1 MDMLEIARELPQT
14 PGVYLMKDEEAKIL
28 YIGKA
33 KCLRNRVS
41 SYFQKSAE
49 HAPKIALMVKKV
61 CDIEVLETDSEVDAL
76 ILESKLIK
84 DLQPKYNTRQ
94 KDSKSY
100 PFIGISKREDF
111 PKVVIGREHELSAK
125 QYKLFGPFID
135 GYGLK
140 VSFKLLQKIF
150 KFRTCD
156 LDIKE
161 GDPKNKYYRPCLLA
175 AIKYCS
181 APCVGRIT
189 SASYKKD
196 MQGFS
201 RFLQGKSKRLLKNLH
216 KDMDEAS
223 RQWDYETAAKIRD
236 QIAAIKSLD
245 KKGTQGDYLPGE
257 HFDVNPVSALKM
269 LQEVLELDTLP
280 NVIEGIDIAHHG
292 GKEAVGSLVTFVGGF
307 PYKEGYRR
315 YRIKVDAHCNDYRM
329 LQEVFTRRFTGQ
341 DKKRDAPD
349 VFLVDGGKGQLS
361 AIIDKMQKLDVP
373 LPMVISLAKKNEE
386 IFLPGAKKPLPLPK
400 NSLAH
405 HLLCHVRDEAHRF
418 AQSYHHFLKK
428 QRF

>member
-1 MDMLEIARELPQT
+1 MLELAKNLPQV
-14 PGVYLMKDEEAKIL
+14 PGVYLMKNEEAKIL

-33 KCLRNRVS
+33 KCLKSRVS
-41 SYFQKSAE
+41 SYFQKSTE

-61 CDIEVLETDSEVDAL
+61 RDIEVLETDSEVDAL

-111 PKVVIGREHELSAK
+111 PMVVVGREHELCSK
-125 QYKLFGPFID
+125 KYKLYGPFVD

-140 VSFKLLQKIF
+140 ISFKLLQKIF

-156 LDIKE
+156 LVIKE
-161 GDPKNKYYRPCLLA
+161 NDPKNKYYRACLLA
-175 AIKYCS
+175 SIKYCS
-181 APCVGRIT
+181 APCVGRI
-189 SASYKKD
+189 SSELYKKD
-196 MQGFS
+196 IQGFS
-201 RFLQGKSKRLLKNLH
+201 RFLQGKSRRVVKNLN
-216 KDMDEAS
+216 KEMQEAS
-223 RQWDYETAAKIRD
+223 AGWDFEKAGKIRD
-236 QIAAIKSLD
+236 QIIAIESLD
-245 KKGTQGDYLPGE
+245 KKGTQGGDYLPGE

-269 LQEVLELDTLP
+269 LRDVLELDDLP

-307 PYKEGYRR
+307 PFKEGYRR
-315 YRIKVDAHCNDYRM
+315 YRIKVDAHCDDYRM
-329 LQEVFTRRFTGQ
+329 LQEVFMRRFTGQ
-341 DKKRDAPD
+341 DQKRDLPD

-361 AIIDKMQKLDVP
+361 AIIHKMQKLEVS

-386 IFLPGAKKPLPLPK
+386 IFLPGAKQPLPLPK
-400 NSLAH
+400 SSLAH

-418 AQSYHHFLKK
+418 AQSYHHLLKSK
-428 QRF
+428 DFK